1 MGEITLNEIRDLMLW
16 IIAFGG
22 ATFTIV
28 KSVKKAI
35 DSAFKPVNEKIDRL
49 ESKLTTKLEDV
60 EISATKNYLVQTI
73 AEIDHNGYID
83 GASKLRFY
91 EQYQRYSTPK
101 ERGGLGQNSYIH
113 DEVER
118 LKKAGKL

>member
-1 MGEITLNEIRDLMLW
+1 MGEITLNDIRDFMLW

-22 ATFTIV
+22 ATFTII

-60 EISATKNYLVQTI
+60 EISATKNYLVQTL
-73 AEIDHNGYID
+73 AEIDRNGYID
-83 GASKLRFY
+83 GASRLRFY
-91 EQYQRYSTPK
+91 EQYQRYSNPK
-101 ERGGLGQNSYIH
+101 EKGGLGQNSYIH